1 MANISWIESGRTEL
15 NRILRSRILEWS
27 CHMEAMIK
35 DRHCPITCMHLD
47 FCFRRSTAAAK
58 QPVHCRTRTT
68 ANRSS
73 LYCTTSSILA
83 KPLAGRASSLF
94 LFCNTIREFRASA
107 AMALDCLQSHHVTEH
122 EQTRWTYSAM
132 DIPVNGHALKL
143 CLALH

>member
-15 NRILRSRILEWS
+15 NRILRSCILELN
-27 CHMEAMIK
+27 CHMEAMIT
-35 DRHCPITCMHLD
+35 DLHCLVTYMHLD
-47 FCFRRSTAAAK
+47 FCFRGSTAAAK

-94 LFCNTIREFRASA
+94 LFCNT
-107 AMALDCLQSHHVTEH
+107 TEH
-122 EQTRWTYSAM
+122 SEPQQQWRWNVFNHTTQLSMNKHDGHTQRWTF
-132 DIPVNGHALKL
+132 L
-143 CLALH
+143 